1 MYHCSHLPLCSPTG
15 FPGCLHFSQ
24 PLSEAIQCLLL
35 SSNNSYHLFWLFL
48 YPYCVSAMCFAIIHY
63 FNSCRSHLY
72 WACVWKLIDKEF
84 KGAEVRQNALK
95 AGMEPGST
103 AGLTPD
109 KAFDPQLPSLVPPPS
124 LPVDCFLHPL
134 TILVAYPAPASS
146 LVVILSSF
154 LPHAPTLSLRFPGYQ
169 EKD

>member
-1 MYHCSHLPLCSPTG
+1 M
-15 FPGCLHFSQ
+15 
-24 PLSEAIQCLLL
+24 
-35 SSNNSYHLFWLFL
+35 
-48 YPYCVSAMCFAIIHY
+48 
-63 FNSCRSHLY
+63 
-72 WACVWKLIDKEF
+72 
-84 KGAEVRQNALK
+84 RQNALK
-95 AGMEPGST
+95 ADMEPGST

-124 LPVDCFLHPL
+124 LPVACFLHPL